1 MDDQKLG
8 SFSNYCIYKWQN
20 KLAGKVSTF
29 KSMIDDRKAITV
41 LRLADRLA
49 FTWQS
54 GQSTTSNDEMHTF
67 GVIHVRTMQQ
77 TGFKSGGFSHNES
90 SLGSFSH
97 RKCRPDVHSIQWM
110 KEACRKTRDKKKS
123 FKTPWTDFITRD

>member
-1 MDDQKLG
+1 MSRYWMDDQKLG

-49 FTWQS
+49 FT
-54 GQSTTSNDEMHTF
+54 
-67 GVIHVRTMQQ
+67 
-77 TGFKSGGFSHNES
+77 
-90 SLGSFSH
+90 
-97 RKCRPDVHSIQWM
+97 
-110 KEACRKTRDKKKS
+110 
-123 FKTPWTDFITRD
+123 